1 MLCHQERFDG
11 SGYPQGLKEDD
22 IPLSARIFAVVD
34 TFDAM
39 TSDRP
44 YRSALSVREVREELQ
59 RCKGTQFDPQVVEAF
74 LSIEDA
80 TWDKIRK
87 TVHENVILLEDEIK
101 GLVR

>member
-1 MLCHQERFDG
+1 M
-11 SGYPQGLKEDD
+11 
-22 IPLSARIFAVVD
+22 D

-44 YRSALSVREVREELQ
+44 YRAALGVREVREEVQ
-59 RCKGTQFDPQVVEAF
+59 RCKGTQFDPNVVDAF

-101 GLVR
+101 GVVR